1 MDKKEFSNFLINAS
15 NQANLTTVNDLSA
28 VQINSVFIF
37 VDPYRLKNFSIEEL
51 PDLEIQM
58 NDGQSIRLNNQDFE
72 LIEISPGI
80 SVFGVL
86 AHE

>member
-1 MDKKEFSNFLINAS
+1 MDRKKFSNFLINAS
-15 NQANLTTVNDLSA
+15 NQANITASDDISA
-28 VQINSVFIF
+28 VQINSVFVF

-58 NDGQSIRLNNQDFE
+58 NDGQSIRLNNQDFK
-72 LIEISPGI
+72 LIEISPGV